1 MKSLGL
7 GFLLLTLL
15 VGTINTSY
23 AQFQV
28 NQKIQFKTLKKPSKK
43 LKDLCKYSIREE
55 NKLNDKDNDVDWEF
69 DDSDCSILAV
79 PPKAKP
85 NTVVVQCSIDAR
97 VTFLFGDYKTYIYKT
112 KRPCLFPDI
121 SNKDIELKK

>member
-1 MKSLGL
+1 MKKL
-7 GFLLLTLL
+7 GFGLLFMMLL

-23 AQFQV
+23 AQFKV
-28 NQKIQFKTLKKPSKK
+28 GQKIEFKTLKKPNKK

-121 SNKDIELKK
+121 DNKDIELKK

>member
-1 MKSLGL
+1 MKRLSF
-7 GFLLLTLL
+7 GFLLITLL

-28 NQKIQFKTLKKPSKK
+28 NQKIKFKTFKKPKK
-43 LKDLCKYSIREE
+43 ELKDLCKFSIRQE
-55 NKLNDKDNDVDWEF
+55 NKLNDKDNDVDWEY

-85 NTVVVQCSIDAR
+85 NTVVVQCSINAR
-97 VTFLFGDYKTYIYKT
+97 VTFLFGDYKTYNYQT
-112 KRPCLFPDI
+112 KRPCIFPDI
-121 SNKDIELKK
+121 NPGDIELKK